1 MALDMRDLN
10 ILGSVINTT
19 YGNSSQSQ
27 KNSVYNVQAKM
38 HGEKMVITC
47 ITIINLIDSMMMDG
61 EVKRCEK
68 ECNQVINH
76 YVSQIKKDFKSEAK
90 KALKIKKIKNSEN
103 TSTELAGYYSPHS
116 PVRTAFIR
124 RSISFDIG

>member
-1 MALDMRDLN
+1 MALDMKDMN

-47 ITIINLIDSMMMDG
+47 ITIINLID
-61 EVKRCEK
+61 
-68 ECNQVINH
+68 I
-76 YVSQIKKDFKSEAK
+76 
-90 KALKIKKIKNSEN
+90 
-103 TSTELAGYYSPHS
+103 
-116 PVRTAFIR
+116 
-124 RSISFDIG
+124 